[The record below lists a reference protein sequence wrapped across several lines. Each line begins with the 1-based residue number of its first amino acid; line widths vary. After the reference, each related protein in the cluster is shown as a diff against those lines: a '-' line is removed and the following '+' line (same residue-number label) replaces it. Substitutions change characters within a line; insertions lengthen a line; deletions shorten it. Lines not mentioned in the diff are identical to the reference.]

1 MRWAEGASDD
11 MNARRPG
18 YAGPVSTRTEAP
30 PTDERAWLARAVL
43 VLLDPR
49 PVFAA
54 LRDDS
59 DDAARARQEPITAL
73 VGLAGIASVLWT
85 PVAGR
90 MLDVQDVDGLVVAVW
105 AFIGGAIYGL
115 FVYFALGAALF
126 LGLRAAGSL
135 GSYRR
140 ARHLLAFAAAPLAL
154 SLVVWPVRLAVYG
167 GDVFR
172 AGGSDHGAGN
182 AIFVAVEL
190 GFVAWA
196 VGLLLVGTRTLHAW
210 TWRRTLEGAG
220 IALGVAALVVLAAS
234 VL

>member
-1 MRWAEGASDD
+1 MI
-11 MNARRPG
+11 
-18 YAGPVSTRTEAP
+18 
-30 PTDERAWLARAVL
+30 
-43 VLLDPR
+43 LLDTSGL
-49 PVFAA
+49 FAA

-59 DDAARARQEPITAL
+59 EDAARAREEPITAI

-90 MLDVQDVDGLVVAVW
+90 MLDVEGVDGLVVTVW
-105 AFIGGAIYGL
+105 AFLGGAIEGL
-115 FVYFALGAALF
+115 AVYFALGAAVY

-172 AGGSDHGAGN
+172 AGGSDNGAGN
-182 AIFVAVEL
+182 AIFVAVEF

-196 VGLLLVGTRTLHAW
+196 VALLVLGTRTLHAW
-210 TWRRTLEGAG
+210 TWTRTLEGVG
-220 IALGVAALVVLAAS
+220 ISLLIPVLVAAAVYVL
-234 VL
+234 

>member
-1 MRWAEGASDD
+1 MSMASAATQDSAQD
-11 MNARRPG
+11 R
-18 YAGPVSTRTEAP
+18 V
-30 PTDERAWLARAVL
+30 WLARAFL

-59 DDAARARQEPITAL
+59 EDAARARQEPITAI
-73 VGLAGIASVLWT
+73 VGLAGIASILWT

-105 AFIGGAIYGL
+105 SFLGGAIYGL
-115 FVYFALGAALF
+115 AVYFALGAAVY

-154 SLVVWPVRLAVYG
+154 SLVVWPVRLALYG

-172 AGGSDHGAGN
+172 AGGSDHGPGN
-182 AIFVAVEL
+182 AAFGAVEL
-190 GFVAWA
+190 AFVAWA

-210 TWRRTLEGAG
+210 TWARTREGIG
-220 IALGVAALVVLAAS
+220 ISLAIPLLVALAVYVL
-234 VL
+234 